1 MPVSRK
7 RAPLTIPLRQIRPVL
22 KPVVQPVLTRLDR
35 VERLL
40 EDLKSSLDV
49 QFKRTAAIQAQVD
62 HLVSA
67 LSRR

>member
-1 MPVSRK
+1 MPANRK

-40 EDLKSSLDV
+40 EDMRSALDV

-62 HLVSA
+62 QLVAA
-67 LSRR
+67 LSKR